1 MLDPRRLL
9 TFREVALQR
18 SFSRAAESLSLSQPA
33 VSQQV
38 AALERQ
44 LGTPLLERRPG
55 GLALTAAGRLALDHA
70 EAVAAHLSRADA
82 QLGELVRS
90 ERRQLRLGAF
100 PSALATIVP
109 AAIARQAKAEPQLE
123 ADVREGRT
131 DQLAAAVGDGEL
143 HVAVLFQDAAQ
154 PRRDDEGTLRVDLFD
169 EPFVAMLPPRH
180 RLAGR
185 KRIRVAELA
194 EDVWMMPSR
203 TGILQR
209 ACEQAGF
216 EPRVAYLT
224 TDPLANAALVGAG
237 LCVSLTPRLLAGKVP
252 GFAVADVQDG
262 PRRDVFALLPASGA
276 TPLARAF
283 VEALAAGATTN
294 LNHEERFVQR

>member
-33 VSQQV
+33 VSQQI

-55 GLALTAAGRLALDHA
+55 GLELTAAGRLALDHA
-70 EAVAAHLSRADA
+70 ESVAAHLARADT
-82 QLGELVRS
+82 QLAELVS
-90 ERRQLRLGAF
+90 AERRRLRVGAF
-100 PSALATIVP
+100 PSALATVVP
-109 AAIARQAKAEPQLE
+109 AAIARLVEAEPELE
-123 ADVREGRT
+123 ADVREGRNA
-131 DQLAAAVGDGEL
+131 QLAAAVRDGEL

-154 PRRDDEGTLRVDLFD
+154 PRREDEGTRRVDLFK
-169 EPFVAMLPPRH
+169 EPFVAMLPPNH

-194 EDVWMMPSR
+194 DDAWMMPSR
-203 TGILQR
+203 SGILQR

-262 PRRDVFALLPASGA
+262 PCRDVFALLPGSGA

-283 VEALAAGATTN
+283 VGALAAG
-294 LNHEERFVQR
+294 